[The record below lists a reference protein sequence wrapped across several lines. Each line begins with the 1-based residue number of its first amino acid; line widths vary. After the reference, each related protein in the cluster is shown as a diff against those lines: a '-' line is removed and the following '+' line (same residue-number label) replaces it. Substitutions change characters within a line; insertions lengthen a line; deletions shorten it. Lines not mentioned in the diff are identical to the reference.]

1 MLDDIFSGLDMA
13 MEEQVFRKVFGPDG
27 LLRRRRSTVV
37 LCTHS
42 VRHLPAADHIIALGD
57 GTVVEQGSFNELMT
71 RQGYV
76 QRQGLRSS
84 FDSDASSERTM
95 PKQSVRES
103 TLQLLNTTTTN
114 KSSLAPDADASRR
127 EGDITVYTHYIKSM
141 GLFLAAFS
149 LFFAAL

>member
-1 MLDDIFSGLDMA
+1 
-13 MEEQVFRKVFGPDG
+13 
-27 LLRRRRSTVV
+27 
-37 LCTHS
+37 
-42 VRHLPAADHIIALGD
+42 
-57 GTVVEQGSFNELMT
+57 
-71 RQGYV
+71 
-76 QRQGLRSS
+76 
-84 FDSDASSERTM
+84 M